1 MGKQKLKKK
10 RKAREAK
17 ALANPPNN
25 KMIQSPAMAK

>member
-25 KMIQSPAMAK
+25 KMVSSPEKAK